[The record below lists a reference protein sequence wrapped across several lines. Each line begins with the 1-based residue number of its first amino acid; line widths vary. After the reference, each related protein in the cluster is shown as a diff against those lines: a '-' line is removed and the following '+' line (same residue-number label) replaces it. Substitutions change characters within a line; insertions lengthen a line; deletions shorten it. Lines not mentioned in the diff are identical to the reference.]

1 MCWSLNTRLCYML
14 RMKNGSRIRQ
24 AREALGLSQ
33 QQLAERAGTTQQTI
47 MRIESGQT
55 SHSRATPAVLKA
67 LGLDGTESPS
77 QPDVKLEPAKLVSG
91 EQLVGERDLP
101 VYSSAQGGDGALI
114 LSTDP
119 IEWVKRP
126 APLANVKGGYGIYIV
141 GDSMVPRFN
150 PSEIALVHPH
160 MPYRNGVD
168 VVLYRGDVHDHHAI
182 VKHLRRATASEWHL
196 TQWNPAE
203 GESREF
209 TLPRDEWTICHVI
222 VGSYTSR

>member
-1 MCWSLNTRLCYML
+1 MI

-24 AREALGLSQ
+24 AREAQGLSQ

-47 MRIESGQT
+47 DRIEAGQT
-55 SHSRATPAVLKA
+55 QHSRATPAILRA
-67 LGLDGTESPS
+67 LGLETSETNALDI
-77 QPDVKLEPAKLVSG
+77 KLEPAKLVSG

-126 APLANVKGGYGIYIV
+126 APLANVRGGYGIYIV

-160 MPYRNGVD
+160 MPFKPGID
-168 VVLYRGDVHDHHAI
+168 VVLYKGDVHDHHAI
-182 VKHLRRATASEWHL
+182 VKHLRGATTTTWKL
-196 TQWNPAE
+196 RQWNPQD
-203 GESREF
+203 GESMDFELDR
-209 TLPRDEWTICHVI
+209 TEWTVCHVI
-222 VGSYTSR
+222 VGSYTQR

>member
-1 MCWSLNTRLCYML
+1 MCYML

-24 AREALGLSQ
+24 AREALGLTQS
-33 QQLAERAGTTQQTI
+33 QLAERAGTTQQTI
-47 MRIESGQT
+47 DRIEKGQV
-55 SHSRATPAVLKA
+55 SHSRATPAILKA
-67 LGLDGTESPS
+67 LSLESDQTAP
-77 QPDVKLEPAKLVSG
+77 PDVKLEPARLVPG

-101 VYSSAQGGDGALI
+101 VYSSAEGGDGALI

-126 APLANVKGGYGIYIV
+126 APLTNVRGGYGIYIV
-141 GDSMVPRFN
+141 GDSMLPRFN

-160 MPYRNGVD
+160 LPFRSGVD

-182 VKHLRRATASEWHL
+182 VKHLRRATSTEWHL
-196 TQWNPAE
+196 TQWNPPE

-209 TLPRDEWTICHVI
+209 VLPRADWTVCHVI
-222 VGSYTSR
+222 VGSYTAR

>member
-1 MCWSLNTRLCYML
+1 MI
-14 RMKNGSRIRQ
+14 RMKNGSRILQ
-24 AREALGLSQ
+24 ARQALGLSQ
-33 QQLAERAGTTQQTI
+33 QEVAEKAGTTQQTVD
-47 MRIESGQT
+47 RVERGLTQ
-55 SHSRATPAVLKA
+55 HSRATPAILRV
-67 LGLDGTESPS
+67 LGLESDQTNS
-77 QPDVKLEPAKLVSG
+77 LDIKLEPAKLVSG

-101 VYSSAQGGDGALI
+101 VYSSAQGGGGALI

-160 MPYRNGVD
+160 MPFRGGMD
-168 VVLYRGDVHDHHAI
+168 VVLYRGDVQDHHAI
-182 VKHLRRATASEWHL
+182 VKHLRRATADTWFL
-196 TQWNPAE
+196 TQWNPAD
-203 GESREF
+203 GESRDFE
-209 TLPRDEWTICHVI
+209 LDRVEWTVCHVI

>member
-1 MCWSLNTRLCYML
+1 MI

-55 SHSRATPAVLKA
+55 GHSRATPAVLRA
-67 LGLDGTESPS
+67 LGLETDQTNT
-77 QPDVKLEPAKLVSG
+77 PDIKLEPAKLVSG

-126 APLANVKGGYGIYIV
+126 APLANVKGGYGIYII

-160 MPYRNGVD
+160 RPFKSGMD
-168 VVLYRGDVHDHHAI
+168 VVLYRGDVSEHHAI
-182 VKHLRRATASEWHL
+182 VKHLRRATQDKWLL

-203 GESREF
+203 GESRDFE
-209 TLPRDEWTICHVI
+209 LDRAEWTVCHVI
-222 VGSYTSR
+222 VGSYTQT